1 MCIITAD
8 HLVLFFFCLFVQHK
22 HRKCSDEP
30 YKLALLALRG
40 SNSEGPWAWWCGCS
54 AHVLLAPAGGAELL
68 GGFFPYTRCSARD
81 GGHEAHPARALQEAG
96 SCSLRP
102 ALQHRPEGRGL
113 SVC

>member
-1 MCIITAD
+1 MVVW
-8 HLVLFFFCLFVQHK
+8 LQ
-22 HRKCSDEP
+22 CS
-30 YKLALLALRG
+30 R
-40 SNSEGPWAWWCGCS
+40 
-54 AHVLLAPAGGAELL
+54 PAGARGWAELL